1 MSGSSFTEITESGT
15 QVTGDFVAEDESTM
29 KLSIGGTLDGDVL
42 SKGNSETTLTVSGT
56 HHALKCE

>member
-42 SKGNSETTLTVSGT
+42 SKGI
-56 HHALKCE
+56 LKQL